1 MKLEIRRRDVVAYDD
16 LFRYHVPSRRKGVA
30 PYLVQLDSFDGNG
43 ECQCEHF
50 AMRLERFLRLGVPP
64 DVAVES
70 GLVEVPTWGTVDDAL
85 RCYHIHIAQLRLA
98 EDITANRNKNE
109 PTNTP

>member
-1 MKLEIRRRDVVAYDD
+1 MKLEIRRTDVVAYDH
-16 LFRYHVPSRRKGVA
+16 LLRYHVPSRRKGVA

-50 AMRLERFLRLGVPP
+50 AMRLEPLLRRGVPP

-70 GLVEVPTWGTVDDAL
+70 GLAEVPTWGTVDDAL
-85 RCYHIHIAQLRLA
+85 RCFHIHIAQLRLA
-98 EDITANRNKNE
+98 EDVTAHHSRSHE
-109 PTNTP
+109 